1 MDDYTVALPPAGWYD
16 YWTGAR
22 VDGNA
27 NRKAID
33 NNPVTQPEVHIHRT
47 LDTLPVFAR
56 AGAIVPEQP
65 LVQST
70 EETPQG
76 PLILRVYPPA
86 AGSKDC
92 GGSLYLDDGV
102 TYAFM
107 KGDFLRVGFSCQR
120 TAQGLSVAI
129 EPHRGSFASW
139 WKLVSIEVYGATKPA
154 LGASFGALGSAVSAA
169 SPISTGFDAEHHR
182 ITALL
187 PDDGKGLELRLIY

>member
-56 AGAIVPEQP
+56 AGSIVPEQP

-76 PLILRVYPPA
+76 PLTLRVYPPM
-86 AGSKDC
+86 GSDKSC
-92 GGSLYLDDGV
+92 HGSFYLDDGV
-102 TYAFM
+102 SYAFQ
-107 KGDFLRVGFSCQR
+107 KGEFLRMEFACRS
-120 TAQGLSVAI
+120 TAQGLVVTIAPR
-129 EPHRGSFASW
+129 EGSFAPW

-154 LGASFGALGSAVSAA
+154 AGATVTSRSGAGASPV
-169 SPISTGFDAEHHR
+169 STGFNAEHHR
-182 ITALL
+182 ISALI
-187 PDDGKGLELRLIY
+187 PDDGKGLELQLAY